1 MQAPGT
7 QLGLASEPL
16 EGIASSVPMRDDAPG
31 QTPKPKRPPPRPAG
45 LGATCPA
52 IDDQMDMSS
61 LGHMGL
67 EGVDGLMDSARH
79 WVHELRN
86 PLTAVIGGLAVAL
99 KPPPGLDPAR
109 QEALLAGALASARL
123 ADAWVQDMGDWCRV
137 QGGEALPVGQAL
149 RLQEV
154 VQEAVAHL
162 APVAAAKGVVV
173 SWSPPEAGVLVHGD
187 AARFERVVMALL
199 HRAIR
204 VAKGPVVV
212 EAMDGGGPGLLVRPG
227 LLAGDPQLAHAQAV
241 AAAHGGSLAWTPE
254 AFVWRMAPASA

>member
-1 MQAPGT
+1 MKKAGPHTTLAPG
-7 QLGLASEPL
+7 PP
-16 EGIASSVPMRDDAPG
+16 EGIASTVPAPEDAPR
-31 QTPKPKRPPPRPAG
+31 KAKPPRAPSPHREGQETTSSAKDVQMHMRRFGQEG
-45 LGATCPA
+45 LGGLDEA
-52 IDDQMDMSS
+52 MSS
-61 LGHMGL
+61 
-67 EGVDGLMDSARH
+67 AQH

-123 ADAWVQDMGDWCRV
+123 ADAWVQDMGDWCRL

-162 APVAAAKGVVV
+162 APVAAAKGLSV
-173 SWSPPEAGVLVHGD
+173 SWSPPEAEILVQGD
-187 AARFERVVMALL
+187 AARFGRVVMALV

-204 VAKGPVVV
+204 GAKGPVVV
-212 EAMDGGGPGLLVRPG
+212 EALDGGGPGLCVRPG
-227 LLAGDPQLAHAQAV
+227 PLSGDPQLAHAQAV
-241 AAAHGGSLAWTPE
+241 AAAHGGSLNWTPD
-254 AFVWRMAPASA
+254 AFVWRMAPPSA